1 MVQWRVRLLPALGG
15 LLAAATVVAGCGSHG
30 SRQAAVQAGG
40 PGSGSTP
47 TTVTPTTFT
56 PSTVTPSTVAP
67 STVAPS
73 TVAAPQ
79 LIVRSFDGTISYV
92 GRRPATI
99 GFSGDSTN
107 IVSHL
112 TWTSWG
118 PTTAVGHGLLGLDN
132 CKPNCASGTV
142 TEVLTTIELSD
153 VVSGHFTAMTEKSG
167 SLDRSYSYPSTWA
180 SSAS

>member
-47 TTVTPTTFT
+47 TTVTP
-56 PSTVTPSTVAP
+56 STVT
-67 STVAPS
+67 PS

>member
-47 TTVTPTTFT
+47 TTVTPTT
-56 PSTVTPSTVAP
+56 VT
-67 STVAPS
+67 PS

-153 VVSGHFTAMTEKSG
+153 VVSGQFTAMTEKSG

>member
-47 TTVTPTTFT
+47 TTVTPTT
-56 PSTVTPSTVAP
+56 VT
-67 STVAPS
+67 PS